1 MLGVLT
7 SRLKWFLVQEE
18 MTVMPLMYPIKRVF
32 RNWKLFTAFLI
43 GIALAAT
50 FFASIDVK
58 ANLAAENSLNQ
69 QLKNVNSD
77 LDFNAYLNYT
87 QFNQAIS
94 NVSSVN
100 GVKSVDVLSRFGLVP
115 GKDIDSNYSSYLW
128 VVSFPDSSQVYN
140 EWTNKPIEPI
150 GENQTYIVSGT
161 PLASHVKIGDN
172 ITTQISFPTPMQNNW
187 TYVYLNLTVAGFA
200 DLTDKGY
207 SLTTG
212 NSLLYYGGAPL
223 TSGQLYNA
231 RQDTMI
237 IGWNSSLL
245 NLWSTMGN
253 RTVDTTFMINI
264 DHSKLLSPWNVQ
276 ASLNNVNTVASDIQ
290 NKVLSKYETYGYV
303 NNNIQTAIL
312 NFQSNFQTALYELI
326 LFSLPVFFVAWYLG
340 STVADVSFNMRRRE
354 IGLLSTKGL
363 SSGQIQRMFLA
374 EAITVGCIGGAIGV
388 IGGLVLNQA
397 FTGGFNASTL
407 FNSQTLSPEILIFTV
422 VFGVLIGLVSM
433 FPSARRASKLPTVE
447 ALRDYL
453 PSNADQPYRKR
464 LPWIAVILGGYKI
477 VTLIL
482 GISVTSILSQGNFSG
497 GFFLSL
503 VLGPLGLLDT
513 ILTFVGPL
521 LFCLGYHKTVNPKFD

>member
-1 MLGVLT
+1 
-7 SRLKWFLVQEE
+7 
-18 MTVMPLMYPIKRVF
+18 
-32 RNWKLFTAFLI
+32 
-43 GIALAAT
+43 
-50 FFASIDVK
+50 
-58 ANLAAENSLNQ
+58 
-69 QLKNVNSD
+69 
-77 LDFNAYLNYT
+77 
-87 QFNQAIS
+87 
-94 NVSSVN
+94 
-100 GVKSVDVLSRFGLVP
+100 
-115 GKDIDSNYSSYLW
+115 
-128 VVSFPDSSQVYN
+128 
-140 EWTNKPIEPI
+140 
-150 GENQTYIVSGT
+150 
-161 PLASHVKIGDN
+161 
-172 ITTQISFPTPMQNNW
+172 
-187 TYVYLNLTVAGFA
+187 
-200 DLTDKGY
+200 
-207 SLTTG
+207 
-212 NSLLYYGGAPL
+212 
-223 TSGQLYNA
+223 
-231 RQDTMI
+231 
-237 IGWNSSLL
+237 
-245 NLWSTMGN
+245 MGN

-276 ASLNNVNTVASDIQ
+276 ASLSNVNTVASDIQ

-303 NNNIQTAIL
+303 NNNIQTAIY

-388 IGGLVLNQA
+388 IGGLILNQV
-397 FTGGFNASTL
+397 FTGGFNPSTL

-513 ILTFVGPL
+513 ILTFVGAL
-521 LFCLGYHKTVNPKFD
+521 LFAWGITKLLIQNSIKFQQLTSQFSRVMGDLGALAAKNVRRNPARIAAIAFIITFIIAYGVQVNGQMASQQDYLVRQVQYSVGGDISIGVSNATETHAILNDILGNVTGVKNSTIVYTLQQNQANTVVKTIDPDSFLATAYYESDWFSGASDATNV